1 MATLR
6 IKDLRTITV
15 KILPNKNRVQF
26 RFETADASSFEYIEF
41 ELAAILALGFAN
53 ETVKLLSPG
62 RTSSPATRARSAVR
76 PTLKFVKQAVKS

>member
-15 KILPNKNRVQF
+15 KILPNKKRVQF
-26 RFETADASSFEYIEF
+26 RFETADGGSYESIEF

-62 RTSSPATRARSAVR
+62 IISSRSTRAQRAPR
-76 PTLKFVKQAVKS
+76 PKLRIVK

>member
-15 KILPNKNRVQF
+15 KILPDKKRVQF
-26 RFETADASSFEYIEF
+26 RFETADAGPHESIEF
-41 ELAAILALGFAN
+41 ELASILALAFAN

-62 RTSSPATRARSAVR
+62 SISSTPARAPSRARPKR
-76 PTLKFVKQAVKS
+76 RAVK